1 MQIYQKKADNL
12 EQSPN
17 YTVFNSLPKLTM
29 SKFSFSSILAI
40 CLITF
45 TTFLVTKTLEI
56 QHSCSPMIYSGELPS
71 QCQVA
76 SNDLNSRELSKSPL
90 PKQTNEKLN
99 LDNSLP
105 TPPIA
110 PNIFHYKAIA
120 RSEKLTLQPDSIAT
134 DRNSNSEIPNNSKT
148 EPQTKTNLVSK
159 TIDAIQEHPDDVVGV
174 VAGASTAVAIGVA
187 AGATAVL
194 SVPVAGA
201 VLIGLGVW
209 VAVRSIF

>member
-1 MQIYQKKADNL
+1 MQIYQKKANNL
-12 EQSPN
+12 EQQLPKRM
-17 YTVFNSLPKLTM
+17 VFNSLSKLTM
-29 SKFSFSSILAI
+29 SKFSSILAI

-45 TTFLVTKTLEI
+45 TTFLVTKTLKI
-56 QHSCSPMIYSGELPS
+56 QHSCSPMIYSGELPLK
-71 QCQVA
+71 CQVA
-76 SNDLNSRELSKSPL
+76 SNNLNSSDLSKSPL

-99 LDNSLP
+99 LDNSLA

-110 PNIFHYKAIA
+110 PNIDSSSNIFQRKAIA
-120 RSEKLTLQPDSIAT
+120 TNSQ
-134 DRNSNSEIPNNSKT
+134 NSNSEIFANNSKT
-148 EPQTKTNLVSK
+148 EPQTKINPVSK
-159 TIDAIQEHPDDVVGV
+159 TMNAIKEHPDDVVGV

-209 VAVRSIF
+209 AVVRSIF